1 MRTEPTG
8 PSGGFCAVIL
18 SLQKLQS
25 AGPLRYTGARVLSDH
40 HVKDCLV
47 VGGKEGPSEPPRT
60 RLPTCAPRHDYLCT
74 QGLHTRSG
82 SFGLIIRR
90 FARPSRRQNRCGM
103 VETRIDTNGSRRW
116 QGVASRRL
124 VASRVV
130 AEGFLEPP
138 VVPYLE
144 ENSRCATNMVSST

>member
-1 MRTEPTG
+1 VVGDRIGSVLMRTEPTG

-25 AGPLRYTGARVLSDH
+25 AGPLRYTGAGVLSDH

-103 VETRIDTNGSRRW
+103 VETRIDKN
-116 QGVASRRL
+116 
-124 VASRVV
+124 
-130 AEGFLEPP
+130 GFLEPP